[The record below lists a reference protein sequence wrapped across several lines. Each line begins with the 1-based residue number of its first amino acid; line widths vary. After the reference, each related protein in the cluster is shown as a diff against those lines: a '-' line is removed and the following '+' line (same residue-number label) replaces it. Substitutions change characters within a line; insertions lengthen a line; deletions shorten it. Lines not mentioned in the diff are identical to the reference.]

1 MPKAKTGL
9 MDEIRRAV
17 VAAKKGPRGWFDKL
31 PPERQAELNAIAE
44 EFFAGKLEGNRTA
57 VAKSIHKIYT
67 AHGLISVG
75 CSEVLRWLN
84 QKA

>member
-1 MPKAKTGL
+1 MPKAKPGL
-9 MDEIRRAV
+9 TDEILRGVLAL
-17 VAAKKGPRGWFDKL
+17 KKGPRGWFDKL

-44 EFFAGKLEGNRTA
+44 EFFAGKLQGSRTA
-57 VAKSIHKIYT
+57 LAASIHKIYT

-75 CSEVLRWLN
+75 RSEVLRWLN